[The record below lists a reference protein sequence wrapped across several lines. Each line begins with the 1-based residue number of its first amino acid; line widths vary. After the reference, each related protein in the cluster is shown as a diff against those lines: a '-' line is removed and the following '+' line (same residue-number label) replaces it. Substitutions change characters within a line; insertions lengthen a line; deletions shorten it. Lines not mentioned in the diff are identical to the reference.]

1 MVFRSVLAACVLS
14 LALGFTPMTAPR
26 FTTRMDATVE
36 KSSAKRVTTESDR
49 IFNEAKVTTSLVS
62 PLKVGPFFF
71 TLCSTRLSQCD
82 FLNIIFFKSCCC

>member
-71 TLCSTRLSQCD
+71 HPLLHQVVSMR
-82 FLNIIFFKSCCC
+82 FFKYYFF